1 MEENIKTNG
10 CQDSLKAWNGT
21 IVDGHN
27 RYKICNE
34 NNIPFEIT
42 EMHFEDRDA
51 AIVWIIKNQFG
62 RRNLLP
68 FQRSELALKM
78 KETIK
83 AKAKEQQIGAQNN
96 NAGRAVLQKSEKQ
109 VSPIHT
115 DEELSKMAGVSR
127 FTIRQAETILKSGTP
142 EQQERARSGGKGNTV
157 NAIFNEVVT
166 KGETE
171 RKCSKCGLVLPIE
184 RFDGKRPTCKT
195 CMEKS
200 KGSTRADMNLISST
214 IEDVRN
220 YTPRE
225 YTADDL
231 AEELGALCGDFTRK
245 FKTSLTIHSTVLD
258 SDAGKEKAIAALSQ
272 AETAINELRRLIIH
286 E

>member
-34 NNIPFEIT
+34 NNITFEIT

-78 KETIK
+78 KGIIKEK
-83 AKAKEQQIGAQNN
+83 AKANQSD
-96 NAGRAVLQKSEKQ
+96 AGGDRKSLLQKSEKA

-127 FTIRQAETILKSGTP
+127 FTIRQAETILKSGTL

-200 KGSTRADMNLISST
+200 KGSARADMNLISST

-225 YTADDL
+225 YTAYDL

-272 AETAINELRRLIIH
+272 AETAISELRRLIIH